1 MNLKHIAAASM
12 IALATT
18 LTGCYTVTIDAR
30 DADRIYSLSG
40 KPGGALAR
48 SFRVEMKAQ
57 HLVYGLI
64 NLSNP
69 DVEAAIAREVKSA
82 GGKAAINIRL
92 THQIA
97 FIDGLI
103 GGVTFG
109 IYTPTTVIVEGEV
122 VR

>member
-1 MNLKHIAAASM
+1 MNLKHIVAASM

-30 DADRIYSLSG
+30 DADRIYSMSG

-48 SFRVEMKAQ
+48 SFRIEMKAQ

-64 NLSNP
+64 TLSTP
-69 DVEAAIAREVKSA
+69 DVQAAIAREVKSA
-82 GGKAAINIRL
+82 GGKSVANIRI
-92 THQIA
+92 TNQMA

-109 IYTPTTVIVEGEV
+109 IYTPTTVIIEGDV
-122 VR
+122 IR

>member
-40 KPGGALAR
+40 KPGGAVVR

-64 NLSNP
+64 TLSTP
-69 DVEAAIAREVKSA
+69 DVQAAIAREVKSA
-82 GGKAAINIRL
+82 NGKSVANIRITNQMAL
-92 THQIA
+92 
-97 FIDGLI
+97 IDGVI

-109 IYTPTTVIVEGEV
+109 IYTPTTVIIEGDV
-122 VR
+122 IR